1 MRKVAGSPVH
11 CRGQG
16 FSPKGD
22 KERFVLPADIRRIV
36 TEASGNLNEMLV
48 ARDAEWT
55 CLIACGT
62 SYLDQL
68 AEEILAERAAALA
81 NGQPA
86 HRSKRQ
92 LLFGS
97 FAQVNFD
104 NSGRF
109 ILPAPMKQR
118 VNIVDGIYIHGAMD
132 YFHIWAPDELYKM
145 EGPEWD
151 DLKDDYAA
159 QMAAASSRGRK

>member
-1 MRKVAGSPVH
+1 VAGLPVLY
-11 CRGQG
+11 RGQG

-36 TEASGNLNEMLV
+36 TEASGTLNEMLV
-48 ARDAEWT
+48 ARDEEWN

-68 AEEILAERAAALA
+68 AEEIRAERAAALA
-81 NGQPA
+81 VGHPA
-86 HRSKRQ
+86 ARSKRA

-97 FAQVNFD
+97 FVQVNFD

-109 ILPAPMKQR
+109 ILPTSMKQR
-118 VNIVDGIYIHGAMD
+118 VGITDAIYIHGTMD
-132 YFHIWAPDELYKM
+132 YFTIWAPEVLAQQ

-151 DLKDDYAA
+151 GPKDNCAA
-159 QMAAASSRGRK
+159 QIAAAGGRGRR